1 MRCISTF
8 AVMGASDLELDT
20 ARRHLAAHL
29 EKASPMA
36 GPGTD
41 PASLWAS
48 GSWAYRCSIP
58 RRQDNGAILYVHVF
72 QHAQVMTGGDYFSL
86 GVAASPGWW
95 PVGCESLVPRA
106 RTQGRAALRL
116 VS

>member
-1 MRCISTF
+1 MRCVSTF
-8 AVMGASDLELDT
+8 AVMGASDPELDT

-29 EKASPMA
+29 EETSPIASHV
-36 GPGTD
+36 TD
-41 PASLWAS
+41 PASLRAS

-58 RRQDNGAILYVHVF
+58 RRQNNGVILYVHVF
-72 QHAQVMTGGDYFSL
+72 QHARVMTGGGYFSL
-86 GVAASPGWW
+86 GVAASPSWW
-95 PVGCESLVPRA
+95 PVGCESLVPQG

>member
-8 AVMGASDLELDT
+8 AVMGAGDPELDT

-29 EKASPMA
+29 EETSPVA
-36 GPGTD
+36 GHGTD

-48 GSWAYRCSIP
+48 GSWAYRWSIP
-58 RRQDNGAILYVHVF
+58 RRQDTGGILYVHVF
-72 QHAQVMTGGDYFSL
+72 QHARIMAGGGYFCL
-86 GVAASPGWW
+86 GVAASPAWW
-95 PVGCESLVPRA
+95 PVGCESLVPQR